1 MERAIAALSFFTRL
15 PLWRVKEIGADA
27 YKRVVELWPLA
38 GWVTGSVAGGVYFAA
53 SFAFG
58 PMIAAVM
65 ALSSR
70 LLLTGALHEDGLAD
84 FADGFGGGTDR
95 DRILNIMKDSH
106 IGSYGVITL
115 IIYFLLAVG
124 AIASM
129 PPAIGA
135 VAILASDS
143 WSKAVAS
150 WIINFLPYARSATT
164 AKNRLVYSRMSPSAA
179 TVGIIIGAIPLILLP
194 GPAAV
199 AAVAP
204 IVVTGLMIIYLR
216 HKIGGYTG
224 DCCGATFLLSEL
236 AMLLAVCA
244 MLF

>member
-1 MERAIAALSFFTRL
+1 MEKAIAALSFFTRL
-15 PLWRVKEIGADA
+15 PFWRIREVGTDA
-27 YKRVVELWPLA
+27 YRRVVELWPLA
-38 GWVTGSVAGGVYFAA
+38 GWITGSVAAGVYLI
-53 SFAFG
+53 AFG
-58 PMIAAVM
+58 TFGPLTAAVM
-65 ALSSR
+65 AIAAR

-84 FADGFGGGTDR
+84 FADGFGGGSDR
-95 DRILNIMKDSH
+95 DRILAIMKDSH

-115 IIYFLLAVG
+115 IIYFLLASG

-164 AKNRLVYSRMSPSAA
+164 AKNRLVYSRMSPAAA
-179 TVGIIIGAIPLILLP
+179 TADIIIGALPLALLP
-194 GPAAV
+194 GWTAMAL
-199 AAVAP
+199 VAP
-204 IVVTGLMIIYLR
+204 IAVTAVMIIYLR

-236 AMLLAVCA
+236 TMLLAVRALC
-244 MLF
+244 

>member
-1 MERAIAALSFFTRL
+1 MITILFLSHKALIDWLKSDCKINDFF
-15 PLWRVKEIGADA
+15 
-27 YKRVVELWPLA
+27 
-38 GWVTGSVAGGVYFAA
+38 
-53 SFAFG
+53 
-58 PMIAAVM
+58 
-65 ALSSR
+65 
-70 LLLTGALHEDGLAD
+70 
-84 FADGFGGGTDR
+84 
-95 DRILNIMKDSH
+95 
-106 IGSYGVITL
+106 
-115 IIYFLLAVG
+115 
-124 AIASM
+124 SM
-129 PPAIGA
+129 PCHL
-135 VAILASDS
+135 LASDS

-236 AMLLAVCA
+236 AMLLAVSA